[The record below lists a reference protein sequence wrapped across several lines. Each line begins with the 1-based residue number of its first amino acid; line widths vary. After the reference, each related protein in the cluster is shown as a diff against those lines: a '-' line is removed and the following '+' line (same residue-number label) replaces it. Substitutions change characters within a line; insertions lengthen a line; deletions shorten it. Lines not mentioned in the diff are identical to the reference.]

1 MIFTPFKLHAIF
13 GLVLIVIGFIFDFG
27 LITTMENFSAS
38 LQKPVTQ
45 AWTKHVYDSI
55 KFYLF
60 VLGFLNIAFA
70 MLVLLSGATEQSR
83 WIIFGM
89 MALGALF
96 FITGGMW
103 ESQGPPAYE
112 WTPACTVLTIGLAG
126 VLLGIVLEAYEIIKW
141 SG

>member
-13 GLVLIVIGFIFDFG
+13 GLLLIVIGFIFDFG
-27 LITTMENFSAS
+27 LITTVENFSAS

-45 AWTKHVYDSI
+45 HAWTKHVYDTI

-60 VLGFLNIAFA
+60 VLGFLNIAFV
-70 MLVLLSGATEQSR
+70 MLAPLSGAAEQSR

-96 FITGGMW
+96 FIIGGMW

-112 WTPACTVLTIGLAG
+112 WTPACTVLIIGL
-126 VLLGIVLEAYEIIKW
+126 VSILLGIALEAYNIIAL
-141 SG
+141 